1 MSKRIGIVGAGTAG
15 LHLGLHLL
23 RHGVEVTLFTER
35 SPDEQRRSKVLNT
48 VAHHAVTVERERALG
63 VDHWPVREF
72 GYPGHEYRVGPGPE
86 PTAFRGRFRAPSR
99 AVDYRIYQPR
109 LTEDFAERGG
119 ELVLGRLSPDDLPS
133 LASRFDLVVVC
144 TGRGPFAEVFE
155 RDPAHP
161 VFARPGRALCAGLFT
176 GVAQQPVPQVTFHVS
191 PGAGEMIEFPTWTDG
206 GLVMALVIEN
216 HRGSALEALA
226 ATPYEEDPGAFR
238 DLALGLLREHYPDCF
253 ERIDPAEFGP
263 LDGPRGIVQG
273 AVTPVVRRTHTVL
286 DDGTVVLA
294 LGDAHV
300 TVDPLLGQGA
310 NIASH
315 AAWVLAEEIVRQDV
329 LDRRFVEH
337 VNMRRQDRVLSAFR
351 TTNLLMENLEALP
364 ADFVE
369 FLGELSRNRSLA
381 DEFTEWFNYPE
392 RFWDDLADPR
402 RTAAWIARHTAA
414 SA

>member
-1 MSKRIGIVGAGTAG
+1 MSKRICIVGAGTAG

-35 SPDEQRRSKVLNT
+35 TPDEQRRSKVLST

-63 VDHWPVREF
+63 VDHWPVEEH
-72 GYPGHEYRVGPGPE
+72 GYPGHQYRVGPGPE
-86 PTAFRGRFRAPSR
+86 PTAFEGLLHAPSR

-119 ELVLGRLSPDDLPS
+119 ELVFGRLSPGDIPS
-133 LASRFDLVVVC
+133 LASRFDLIVVC
-144 TGRGPFAEVFE
+144 TGRGPFAEMFD
-155 RDPAHP
+155 RDPEHSP
-161 VFARPGRALCAGLFT
+161 FDRPRRALCAGLFT
-176 GVAQQPVPQVTFHVS
+176 GIAQQPVPNVTFHIC
-191 PGAGEMIEFPTWTDG
+191 PGAGEMIEIPTWTDG
-206 GLVMALVIEN
+206 GQVMALVIEN
-216 HRGSALEALA
+216 HYGSDLEALA
-226 ATPYEEDPGAFR
+226 ATPYEEDPKAYR
-238 DLALGLLREHYPDCF
+238 DLALDLLHDHYPACF

-263 LDGPRGIVQG
+263 LDGPRGIIQG

-310 NIASH
+310 NMASH

-329 LDRRFVEH
+329 FDRRFVEH
-337 VNMRRQDRVLSAFR
+337 VDRRREDRVLSATR
-351 TTNLLMENLEALP
+351 TTNMLMENLETLP
-364 ADFVE
+364 EDFLG

-381 DEFTEWFNYPE
+381 DEFTKWFNYPE
-392 RFWDDLADPR
+392 CFWDDLADPR
-402 RTAAWIARHTAA
+402 RTRAWVARHTPDPV
-414 SA
+414 